1 MATPNDIVK
10 LAISQLGYKE
20 SPSGSNKTKYGKE
33 YGMDGQPWCAMFVW
47 WLFKHCKASN
57 LFYGGKK
64 CKKH

>member
-33 YGMDGQPWCAMFVW
+33 YG
-47 WLFKHCKASN
+47 LFITSQENEFTTITVKMKII
-57 LFYGGKK
+57 KQ
-64 CKKH
+64 